1 MISKMMGSL
10 TKKKEPA
17 AKVAAAPLVAPLAA
31 PVTAPVTAVI
41 LEDADGSFADGRILH
56 VGEDGMLDLG
66 EQDHIC
72 GVSSEVIRALPSYP
86 LEELEK
92 DAAPC
97 TICQEAFAIGD
108 ILKEL
113 PCQHRFHQGCI
124 EKWLEVSTNCP
135 VCNKI
140 LE

>member
-17 AKVAAAPLVAPLAA
+17 AAPVAATPLAA
-31 PVTAPVTAVI
+31 PEAAPVTAVI
-41 LEDADGSFADGRILH
+41 LEDADESFADGRILQ

-72 GVSSEVIRALPSYP
+72 GVSSEVVRALPSYP

-108 ILKEL
+108 MLKEL

-124 EKWLEVSTNCP
+124 EKWLGVSTNCP